1 MWFWSTVWRFESF
14 EGNDEREVDQLVDR
28 LVWDQE
34 AAGSS
39 PVFPTKDAYSKFY
52 KTFIWKKNNRILYFA
67 SVAQLVERL
76 ICNQNVAGSI
86 PVGGSKLFSQHSEK
100 S

>member
-1 MWFWSTVWRFESF
+1 LKAR
-14 EGNDEREVDQLVDR
+14 GNAEMVVEILFNREVDQLVDR

-52 KTFIWKKNNRILYFA
+52 KTFIWKKNNRILY
-67 SVAQLVERL
+67 LPL
-76 ICNQNVAGSI
+76 
-86 PVGGSKLFSQHSEK
+86 
-100 S
+100 